1 MNDTI
6 KEHFSEISLL
16 ICHDAKAVQLPL
28 LILMS
33 IVLSTSATSL
43 ISLLNKYTFSVLL
56 FHESSNRMSVHLVY
70 ALPNLEY
77 LMIKVRK
84 LHLLFCL
91 ALHLLPVRLKCSSLR
106 RTNHISVVI
115 LPYRKNA
122 AGAG

>member
-1 MNDTI
+1 MNDII

-16 ICHDAKAVQLPL
+16 ICHDAKAVPLPL

-77 LMIKVRK
+77 FDDKGQEASSAILFGLAPFVCQSKVQFTAQDQPHKRGY
-84 LHLLFCL
+84 F
-91 ALHLLPVRLKCSSLR
+91 AL
-106 RTNHISVVI
+106 
-115 LPYRKNA
+115 
-122 AGAG
+122 